1 MALKKSQRSLKKWT
15 KQKWRTK
22 SGKPSIQGPDATG
35 ERYKPAAEHAK
46 DSPQKTGAETRAKR
60 TAIAKGEQRADYGA
74 GNPNEDAFLAK
85 HMRMEYSKKPKMSAA
100 DRKKA
105 LAIGYSKYEKGK
117 K

>member
-1 MALKKSQRSLKKWT
+1 MAKRKPQTDLDDWT
-15 KQKWRTK
+15 KRKWRTK
-22 SGKPSIQGPDATG
+22 TGKPSIQGPDATG

-46 DSPQKTGAETRAKR
+46 DSPQQTAAETRKKR
-60 TAIAKGEQRADYGA
+60 KAIKRGKQHADYET
-74 GNPNEDAFLAK
+74 GNPNEHDFLAK
-85 HMRMEYSKKPKMSAA
+85 HMRMEYKKKPKMSDA